1 MILGADNQNKNL
13 RIASNIK
20 SNPTA
25 KARTGNHYSAA
36 ITTSK
41 TSGGS
46 SSAGS
51 QRTIT
56 HESKTNIN
64 NGRPDPIRGSME
76 GLDSGKSTHIQMS
89 NRGYDSKSVQTARYS
104 SKEKNVTQSSGAS
117 FLFTN
122 KQKQGIM
129 DNYSGLTSAGSSSDL
144 MSKNLRINRMF

>member
-25 KARTGNHYSAA
+25 KARTGNHYAAA
-36 ITTSK
+36 ISTSK

-46 SSAGS
+46 SSARN
-51 QRTIT
+51 QRTVA
-56 HESKTNIN
+56 HQSKSELN

-76 GLDSGKSTHIQMS
+76 GLDTGKSTHIQPS
-89 NRGYDSKSVQTARYS
+89 NRGYDAKSIQTARYS
-104 SKEKNVTQSSGAS
+104 NKEKVLPNQLGAS

-122 KQKQGIM
+122 KQKQGIIN
-129 DNYSGLTSAGSSSDL
+129 NYSGTTSSGSSSDL
-144 MSKNLRINRMF
+144 MSKNLRINGMF